1 MFFSIISAVLISTVS
16 PLIFRRMGYDPAVAT
31 GPLATIL
38 SDFTT
43 TLIYLM
49 VASSLL

>member
-1 MFFSIISAVLISTVS
+1 
-16 PLIFRRMGYDPAVAT
+16 MGYDPAVAT

-43 TLIYLM
+43 TLIYLWLPHRSFEDIHPM
-49 VASSLL
+49 ISTAQKI